1 MGDGIMGRTLRFFL
15 IASAL
20 GLALGG
26 CYQGG
31 NSPPRQSS
39 QSSGS
44 VKEGIKIGDRAPDI
58 QGEDADGKTFRLSD
72 YRGKVVL
79 LDFWAGW

>member
-1 MGDGIMGRTLRFFL
+1 MRRGLLLGLLAI
-15 IASAL
+15 AL
-20 GLALGG
+20 GLCVSG

-31 NSPPRQSS
+31 IPLPRMSPKPT
-39 QSSGS
+39 GP
-44 VKEGIKIGDRAPDI
+44 VKEGIHVGDRAPDI
-58 QGEDADGKTFRLSD
+58 RGEDADHNPFKLSD